1 MADEYRSFTG
11 EIRNLTKKNDF
22 IYEVEIWLL
31 NDMTNRNNWRY
42 TNMEANKDQFA
53 GTPILIAYTNNGAT
67 IGAGHEMKM
76 EYDENGE
83 PAPTFTGANHERII
97 GSMSEKTEDIRV
109 ETVSGGVQWIVGK
122 GFIWKW
128 YAKEAVEKIERDS
141 QEGKPMSI
149 SIETLVSENH
159 EDEDGVEVEDTYLVL
174 GTTILGDGVAPAVAG
189 AHIKALQ
196 EIESEFK
203 ELRLRAASYIQA
215 NEEEKVEEPLIVNE
229 TISEP
234 QAQTN
239 KGEKTVKVFSKNQVR
254 DLAKKF
260 EGYTVLSAGQDDNGI
275 HVCLMSQEGT
285 TAIYT
290 MQNIDDIVDDR
301 KIRVAEV
308 QAVFASA
315 DEDWEIRMDA
325 QEISGKLSDT
335 IVSTQA
341 QLDEANAALAKANS
355 TIESMTTKE
364 MNRRLSA
371 AKASAQATL
380 DAFNANR
387 VDKVDSSILTKIN
400 EAIENGDFSECEN
413 AEGEWCGEE
422 AVANQV
428 LAACAKCVMEMDKV
442 TAQKNNSQFIWEGIQ
457 SKGNVDNGDV
467 ASLLASIPMLND

>member
-1 MADEYRSFTG
+1 
-11 EIRNLTKKNDF
+11 
-22 IYEVEIWLL
+22 
-31 NDMTNRNNWRY
+31 
-42 TNMEANKDQFA
+42 MEANKDQFVS
-53 GTPILIAYTNNGAT
+53 TPILIAYMNNGT
-67 IGAGHEMKM
+67 KIGGGHEMNF
-76 EYDENGE
+76 EYDENGD
-83 PAPTFTGANHERII
+83 PAPSFVGANHERII
-97 GSMSEKTEDIRV
+97 GSMSEDTNDIRV
-109 ETVSGGVQWIVGK
+109 EADETGTQWIVGK

-141 QEGKPMSI
+141 QAGRPMSI

-159 EDEDGVEVEDTYLVL
+159 TDEDGVEVEDAYTVL

-196 EIESEFK
+196 EIASEFEDLK
-203 ELRLRAASYIQA
+203 LRAASYIA
-215 NEEEKVEEPLIVNE
+215 NEEEKQEEPLVVNE
-229 TISEP
+229 TNDEP

-290 MQNIDDIVDDR
+290 MQNLDDIVDAR

-355 TIESMTTKE
+355 TIESMTAKE
-364 MNRRLSA
+364 MNRRLST
-371 AKASAQATL
+371 AKAAAQSTL

-387 VDKVDSSILTKIN
+387 VDKVDSSVLTKIN

-442 TAQKNNSQFIWEGIQ
+442 TAQKNNSQYIWEGLQ

>member
-234 QAQTN
+234 QAKSTERN
-239 KGEKTVKVFSKNQVR
+239 EKALNIFTKKQ
-254 DLAKKF
+254 LAELEPKF
-260 EGYTVLSAGQDDNGI
+260 DGYTVLSAGQDEAGI
-275 HVCLMSQEGT
+275 HVCLMSKSGD
-285 TAIYT
+285 AAVYT
-290 MQNIDDIVDDR
+290 MAEAGDLIDPN
-301 KIRVAEV
+301 KIAKVNPKAT
-308 QAVFASA
+308 FAA
-315 DEDWEIRMDA
+315 DNWEIPVDVEVLTDEMSA
-325 QEISGKLSDT
+325 T
-335 IVSTQA
+335 IINTNSELEQA
-341 QLDEANAALAKANS
+341 KSELQGANE
-355 TIESMTTKE
+355 TIRSMTEKE

-457 SKGNVDNGDV
+457 NKGNVDNGDV